1 MKSSF
6 NEAMMRSLCL
16 LSKMVINACLW
27 AFYSRPGKTAE
38 NSSQTTSSCNLPS
51 KTCIVAS
58 FITSHSRPNLRKET
72 KFFRAFWYF

>member
-16 LSKMVINACLW
+16 LSKMVINACLC

-38 NSSQTTSSCNLPS
+38 NSGQTTSSCNLPILARHVS
-51 KTCIVAS
+51 GGTQRQFSGKYL
-58 FITSHSRPNLRKET
+58 FGRRFEN
-72 KFFRAFWYF
+72 